1 MKKYIR
7 LIIVVLLLFIVI
19 PVIIYLLTVIP
30 ILPNSSNNDWAGF
43 WGGYMGAILGGI
55 ITLYVMRNSIENSRK
70 DMKYEQKIQYFDKLI
85 TVSSKY
91 IQVNANMCRCMAHS
105 FNSYNEQ
112 TYNSAVEAMNLAA
125 TMRTELFLLLETREK
140 MYDLKEVIER
150 LRGVEKQSEILA
162 DLYENIGRKVLKG
175 HETSE
180 IELIEYLKGEKNL
193 LSKLGEIE
201 TAMRTTVE
209 YNLRIQN

>member
-1 MKKYIR
+1 MKKYIH

-30 ILPNSSNNDWAGF
+30 ILPNSANNDWAGF

-55 ITLYVMRNSIENSRK
+55 ITLYVMKNSIENSRK

-85 TVSSKY
+85 TVSSRY
-91 IQVNANMCRCMAHS
+91 MQANANMCRCMVHS

-125 TMRTELFLLLETREK
+125 TMKTELFLLLETREK
-140 MYDLKEVIER
+140 IYDLKQVIER
-150 LRGVEKQSEILA
+150 LSGPEGFCL
-162 DLYENIGRKVLKG
+162 LCRKV
-175 HETSE
+175 
-180 IELIEYLKGEKNL
+180 Y
-193 LSKLGEIE
+193 
-201 TAMRTTVE
+201 
-209 YNLRIQN
+209 

>member
-30 ILPNSSNNDWAGF
+30 ILPNSANNDWAGF

-55 ITLYVMRNSIENSRK
+55 ITLYVMKNSIENSRK

-91 IQVNANMCRCMAHS
+91 IQTNANMCRCMAHS

-125 TMRTELFLLLETREK
+125 TMRTELFLVLETREK
-140 MYDLKEVIER
+140 MYDLKQVIER
-150 LRGVEKQSEILA
+150 LRGVEKQSEVLA

-180 IELIEYLKGEKNL
+180 IELVEYLKGEKNL

-201 TAMRTTVE
+201 TVMRTTVE
-209 YNLRIQN
+209 YNLKIQN

>member
-1 MKKYIR
+1 MKKKIR

-19 PVIIYLLTVIP
+19 PTIIYLLTVIP
-30 ILPNSSNNDWAGF
+30 MFPNSANNDWAGF

-55 ITLYVMRNSIENSRK
+55 ITLYVMRNSIENSRR

-91 IQVNANMCRCMAHS
+91 IQANANMCRCMAHS

-112 TYNSAVEAMNLAA
+112 TYNNAAEAMNLAA
-125 TMRTELFLLLETREK
+125 TMRTEFFLLLETREK
-140 MYDLKEVIER
+140 IYDLKEAIER
-150 LRGVEKQSEILA
+150 LRNVEKLSEDLA
-162 DLYENIGRKVLKG
+162 NLYESIGRKILKE

-180 IELIEYLKGEKNL
+180 MELSLIH
-193 LSKLGEIE
+193 I
-201 TAMRTTVE
+201 
-209 YNLRIQN
+209 